1 MLDFVI
7 CDDSQNMLNKLAK
20 MFDTIFISN
29 DIDANVIF
37 QSTNPSEILNF
48 ANSHNVDVF
57 VLDIQLKSTMS
68 GLELAEKIRTFN
80 KNCYLIFTTGH
91 LEYSLL
97 AYKLKTFDYLAKPI
111 TIERLEETV
120 LRLIDDINGQPKK
133 YIKIDSKNT
142 LVDENEI
149 LYIKREGMKLIYHT
163 VSKDY
168 ESYSSF
174 AKIENSLPKNFI
186 RCHKSFVININK
198 IVHLDPV
205 SNTICFND
213 GSVCEIGPKYKKT
226 ILEVLNDYGNVK

>member
-1 MLDFVI
+1 MLNFVI
-7 CDDSQNMLNKLAK
+7 CDDNQNMLNKLSK

-29 DIDANVIF
+29 NIDASIVF
-37 QSTNPSEILNF
+37 QSTNPVEILDF

-57 VLDIQLKSTMS
+57 ILDIQLKSKMS
-68 GLELAEKIRTFN
+68 GLELAEKVREFN
-80 KNCYLIFTTGH
+80 KNCYIIFTTGH

-120 LRLIDDINGQPKK
+120 LRLVDDVNGQPKK

-163 VSKDY
+163 ASRDY
-168 ESYSSF
+168 EAYSSF
-174 AKIENSLPKNFI
+174 AKMEGLLPKNFI
-186 RCHKSFVININK
+186 RCHKSFVINLNK
-198 IVHLDPV
+198 IVHLEPV
-205 SNTICFND
+205 SNTIYFDDN
-213 GSVCEIGPKYKKT
+213 SSCELGPKYKKT
-226 ILEVLNDYGNVK
+226 ILEVLNNYGNVK

>member
-1 MLDFVI
+1 MLNFVI
-7 CDDSQNMLNKLAK
+7 CDDNQNMLSKLNK

-29 DIDANVIF
+29 NIDASVVF
-37 QSTNPSEILNF
+37 QSTNPVEILDF

-57 VLDIQLKSTMS
+57 ILDIQLKSKMS
-68 GLELAEKIRTFN
+68 GLELAEKVREFN
-80 KNCYLIFTTGH
+80 KNCYIIFTTGH

-120 LRLIDDINGQPKK
+120 LRLVDDVNGQPKK

-163 VSKDY
+163 ASKDY
-168 ESYSSF
+168 EAYSSF
-174 AKIENSLPKNFI
+174 AKMEGLLPKNFV
-186 RCHKSFVININK
+186 RCHKSFVINLNK
-198 IVHLDPV
+198 IVHLEPV
-205 SNTICFND
+205 SNTIYFID
-213 GSVCEIGPKYKKT
+213 DSSCELGPKYKKT
-226 ILEVLNDYGNVK
+226 ILEVLNNYGNVK